1 MKDELVFATMRN
13 NIRVARLAAAA
24 VLAPVSL
31 RGSAKRFLSK
41 DIGPTAATRALA
53 ASLSGEALTQ
63 SLDQVSVQ
71 FGPRVPDEFPPPG
84 TILLVLTEDS
94 LGCRGSVQVTSCL

>member
-1 MKDELVFATMRN
+1 M
-13 NIRVARLAAAA
+13 ARLAAAA
-24 VLAPVSL
+24 AAVLFPVSL

-41 DIGPTAATRALA
+41 GIGPAAATRALA

-71 FGPRVPDEFPPPG
+71 FGPRVPDEF
-84 TILLVLTEDS
+84 
-94 LGCRGSVQVTSCL
+94 CWC